1 MTGFS
6 RLFTKFLMLSF
17 LLTTGSL
24 VAHAAGTDADHY
36 YKFDKVH
43 TQIIFFVDHLGFSKS
58 EGEFLDFDGGFVFDP
73 ENPEDAKVHVI
84 INANSVTMDDQKWTD
99 HVKNADFFDVPTF
112 PEIEFKSHSV
122 SVLGDNFAEVTG
134 DLTLLGVTKPV
145 TLEVTYN
152 KSGVHPYSKKFVAGF
167 SATASLK
174 RSDFDMVYGLPGI
187 GNEVE
192 IRIEVEGIKQ

>member
-36 YKFDKVH
+36 YKFDKAH